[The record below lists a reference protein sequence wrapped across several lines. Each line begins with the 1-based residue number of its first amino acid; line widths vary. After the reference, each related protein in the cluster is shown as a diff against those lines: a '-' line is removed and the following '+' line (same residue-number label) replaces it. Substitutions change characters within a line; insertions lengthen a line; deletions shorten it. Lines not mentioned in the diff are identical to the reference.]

1 PSQNL
6 SENVIAA
13 LVRHN
18 RHNRHKYNNYSVGT
32 LKNYLKLLENELNPN
47 EYEFVKPTCFGNLK
61 LRRQL
66 VSNCDTIDA
75 KDNQGRTALSKAVIC
90 NNLTVTAHLLE
101 NGANP
106 NARGFHRDET
116 VLHVASRNGNLNI
129 CQLLVLNG
137 ATIDASDY
145 GVTPLSYAVAWNHI
159 SVTRYLLEKGANPNT
174 DYPTVLAES
183 LLDVAVGNSNFD
195 ICQLLISK
203 GADVNCLTSN
213 NETPLMIALNNI
225 LSYKIHHLSNIA
237 ITIIEYLLESE
248 AVCNSKKVEDIKD
261 KYREIFKQVLASNPY
276 HKISIDKWYRIMGKI
291 TSKDY
296 HKIPIDK
303 WYSIM
308 CKITSQDYGSLKS
321 ICRDVI
327 LKN

>member
-1 PSQNL
+1 
-6 SENVIAA
+6 
-13 LVRHN
+13 
-18 RHNRHKYNNYSVGT
+18 
-32 LKNYLKLLENELNPN
+32 
-47 EYEFVKPTCFGNLK
+47 
-61 LRRQL
+61 
-66 VSNCDTIDA
+66 
-75 KDNQGRTALSKAVIC
+75 
-90 NNLTVTAHLLE
+90 VTTHLLE

-116 VLHVASRNGNLNI
+116 VLYVASRNGNLNI

-137 ATIDASDY
+137 ATIDALDN

-225 LSYKIHHLSNIA
+225 LSYKIHYLPNIT

-276 HKISIDKWYRIMGKI
+276 HKISIDKWYPIMGKI

-303 WYSIM
+303 WYPIM
-308 CKITSQDYGSLKS
+308 CKITSKDDGSLKS
-321 ICRDVI
+321 HCRDVI
-327 LKN
+327 LKNINYTKINKLNIPNCLRNYLSPL